1 MLAVPCSCAITY
13 TLRMADSADLK
24 DRLEDFLGRELGA
37 PVSVTD
43 LVRLPGGA
51 SRETWS
57 LTASGPAGEMRL
69 VLRREDTCAL
79 YDLRQPVALSGTR
92 ANAWHGFENVVAACR
107 ARLEPPEGT
116 AADLGGLEVAF
127 TARPPGLAPG
137 QNPAPV
143 KATTQADGGPSVNSG
158 GLYVGKATT
167 YWECSGLA
175 FLG

>member
-1 MLAVPCSCAITY
+1 MRTAYLPGPTAHICPFSIRGFAMLAVPCSCAITY

-69 VLRREDTCAL
+69 VLRRD
-79 YDLRQPVALSGTR
+79 
-92 ANAWHGFENVVAACR
+92 
-107 ARLEPPEGT
+107 PPT
-116 AADLGGLEVAF
+116 
-127 TARPPGLAPG
+127 
-137 QNPAPV
+137 
-143 KATTQADGGPSVNSG
+143 
-158 GLYVGKATT
+158 
-167 YWECSGLA
+167 
-175 FLG
+175 

>member
-69 VLRREDTCAL
+69 VPITADPLSQQGSNLQADAPACDVCGSITVR
-79 YDLRQPVALSGTR
+79 SGTCYKCL
-92 ANAWHGFENVVAACR
+92 NCG
-107 ARLEPPEGT
+107 
-116 AADLGGLEVAF
+116 
-127 TARPPGLAPG
+127 
-137 QNPAPV
+137 
-143 KATTQADGGPSVNSG
+143 NSMG
-158 GLYVGKATT
+158 
-167 YWECSGLA
+167 CS
-175 FLG
+175 